1 MLDRTRAIFNKTMLD
16 LKKFGY
22 ALNVCTQLF
31 YIVFLVYGIVVK
43 TGGVQIANAV
53 LCTLSVA
60 YFFFF
65 LCVTKWGKDID
76 AGKRGKP
83 IKSAFKWCKRMVKVY
98 TLGVM
103 VYGICITTGQVT
115 PVSVLFCAAMVAL
128 FVFQCI
134 FDLLGYILGRRVEL
148 FMAALEADVEP
159 VTKPVR
165 SVGNFFKKLTGKEVE
180 PEKELTERDV
190 KNLEVLDELVAKEKE
205 QRKAKD
211 EAWKRRKK
219 EMKESK
225 KQLISQQK
233 KQKKGQDDS
242 ALLLTGEVEEETA
255 PTVYEV

>member
-1 MLDRTRAIFNKTMLD
+1 
-16 LKKFGY
+16 
-22 ALNVCTQLF
+22 
-31 YIVFLVYGIVVK
+31 
-43 TGGVQIANAV
+43 
-53 LCTLSVA
+53 
-60 YFFFF
+60 
-65 LCVTKWGKDID
+65 
-76 AGKRGKP
+76 
-83 IKSAFKWCKRMVKVY
+83 
-98 TLGVM
+98 
-103 VYGICITTGQVT
+103 
-115 PVSVLFCAAMVAL
+115 
-128 FVFQCI
+128 
-134 FDLLGYILGRRVEL
+134 
-148 FMAALEADVEP
+148 VEP